1 MAKKKEQ
8 PEVKS
13 GTSKPKSKHLVLD
26 AAAQELFNK
35 AYSLTGAETEKQA
48 VQEILS
54 RFCENGGVNELKD
67 CRNPDDVA
75 EIERLKELTC
85 DKVNCEL
92 TAELTQVNSDLT
104 AKNEELTQVN
114 SELKEQ
120 LNALQLEVNSAG
132 KKLIELD
139 FEKESANKRAAGLS
153 NIQDVFGRLNWLL
166 LKWCAARYQKEKGKE
181 ISPEQA
187 LRMLFDGY
195 LQGKLFVFTKPNG
208 YVIEVF
214 KQRIKQDDRNNRET
228 KKEA

>member
-13 GTSKPKSKHLVLD
+13 GTGKPKSKHLVLD

-35 AYSLTGAETEKQA
+35 AYSLTGADTEKQA
-48 VQEILS
+48 VQAILS
-54 RFCENGGVNELKD
+54 QFCKSGGVNELKD
-67 CRNPDDVA
+67 YRNPADVA

-104 AKNEELTQVN
+104 AQNEELTRVN

-132 KKLIELD
+132 EKLTALDLEHESVKK
-139 FEKESANKRAAGLS
+139 KAAGLS
-153 NIQDVFGRLNWLL
+153 NIQQVFGRLNWLL
-166 LKWCAARYQKEKGKE
+166 LKWCAARYQKETGKE
-181 ISPEQA
+181 ITPEQA
-187 LRMLFDGY
+187 LRMLFEGY
-195 LQGKLFVFTKPNG
+195 LKGKLFVFTKPNG
-208 YVIEVF
+208 KVIEVF
-214 KQRIKQDDRNNRET
+214 KQRIKQDGRNTGKTEE
-228 KKEA
+228 KA

>member
-13 GTSKPKSKHLVLD
+13 GAGKPKFKHLVLD

-35 AYSLTGAETEKQA
+35 AYSLTGADTEKQA
-48 VQEILS
+48 VQAILS
-54 RFCENGGVNELKD
+54 KFCENGGVNELKD
-67 CRNPDDVA
+67 YHNPADVA

-85 DKVNCEL
+85 DEVNCEL
-92 TAELTQVNSDLT
+92 KAELTQVNSDLT

-132 KKLIELD
+132 ERLTALDLEHESVKK
-139 FEKESANKRAAGLS
+139 KAAGLS

-166 LKWCAARYQKEKGKE
+166 LKWCAARYQKETGKE
-181 ISPEQA
+181 ISPEQT
-187 LRMLFDGY
+187 LRMLFEGY
-195 LQGKLFVFTKPNG
+195 LNGKLFVFTKPNSK
-208 YVIEVF
+208 VIEVF
-214 KQRIKQDDRNNRET
+214 KQRIKQDGRNTGKTEE
-228 KKEA
+228 KA